1 MNGSELIIENCAGDV
16 PSCLE
21 AERGGASRIELCA
34 ALSEGGTTPS
44 YGTVATALR
53 HCHLPIIPIIRPR
66 SGDFLYTE
74 TEIDVMLEDIRLFR
88 RLGVA
93 GFSLGALTPDGDLDE
108 ELCCR
113 LIQEAEGLPVTLH
126 RAFDRAASLE
136 TTLEQA
142 VALGFTCILTSGGTP
157 SAVDSLDRI
166 RRLVEQADGRICI
179 MAGSGITADNARHVV
194 ESTGVSAIH
203 GTFARQRVSVM
214 RHSSEAF
221 PPSSTALV
229 PERDYRVTDAEAISS
244 IRQSL
249 LS

>member
-1 MNGSELIIENCAGDV
+1 MKESELIIENCAGDV

-74 TEIDVMLEDIRLFR
+74 TEIDVMLEDIRVLR

-108 ELCCR
+108 ELCRR
-113 LIQEAEGLPVTLH
+113 LIREAEGLPVTLH
-126 RAFDRAASLE
+126 RAFDRTASLE
-136 TTLEQA
+136 ASLELA
-142 VALGFTCILTSGGTP
+142 VELGFACILTSGGTP

-179 MAGSGITADNARHVV
+179 MAGSGITADNARHIVQ
-194 ESTGVSAIH
+194 STGVSAIH
-203 GTFARQRVSVM
+203 GTFARLRGSSM
-214 RHSSEAF
+214 RL
-221 PPSSTALV
+221 SSTPFPDSSVAQI
-229 PERDYRVTDAEAISS
+229 PERDYRVTDADAISS

>member
-1 MNGSELIIENCAGDV
+1 MKESELIIENCAGDV

-21 AERGGASRIELCA
+21 AERGRASRIELCA

-53 HCHLPIIPIIRPR
+53 HCNLPIIPIIRPR

-74 TEIDVMLEDIRLFR
+74 TEIDVMLEDIRVLR

-108 ELCCR
+108 ELCRR
-113 LIQEAEGLPVTLH
+113 LIREAEGLPITLH

-142 VALGFTCILTSGGTP
+142 VAVGFACILTSGGTP
-157 SAVDSLDRI
+157 SSLDSLDQI
-166 RRLVEQADGRICI
+166 RSLVEQADGRISI

-203 GTFARQRVSVM
+203 GTFARLRGSSM
-214 RHSSEAF
+214 RL
-221 PPSSTALV
+221 SSTPFPDSSVAQI

>member
-1 MNGSELIIENCAGDV
+1 MNESKLIIENCAGDV
-16 PSCLE
+16 PSCLQ

-74 TEIDVMLEDIRLFR
+74 TEIDVMLEDIRVLR
-88 RLGVA
+88 QLGVA

-108 ELCCR
+108 ELCRR
-113 LIQEAEGLPVTLH
+113 LIREAEGLPVTLH

-136 TTLEQA
+136 KTLEQA
-142 VALGFTCILTSGGTP
+142 VAVGFACILTSGGTP

-214 RHSSEAF
+214 RHSSAAF

>member
-1 MNGSELIIENCAGDV
+1 MKESELIIENCAGDV
-16 PSCLE
+16 PSCLK
-21 AERGGASRIELCA
+21 AERGGASRVELCA

-44 YGTVATALR
+44 YGTVATVLR
-53 HCHLPIIPIIRPR
+53 CCHLPIIPIIRPR
-66 SGDFLYTE
+66 SGDFLYSGTE
-74 TEIDVMLEDIRLFR
+74 VDVMLEDIRALR

-93 GFSLGALTPDGDLDE
+93 GFSLGALTSDGDLDE
-108 ELCCR
+108 LCRR
-113 LIQEAEGLPVTLH
+113 LIREAEGLPVTLH

-136 TTLEQA
+136 TALEQA

-166 RRLVEQADGRICI
+166 RHLVEQADGRIRI

-194 ESTGVSAIH
+194 RSTGVSAIH
-203 GTFARQRVSVM
+203 GTFARLRGSSM
-214 RHSSEAF
+214 RHSSVAF
-221 PPSSTALV
+221 PPSSSAQI
-229 PERDYRVTDAEAISS
+229 PERDIRVTDAEAISS

>member
-1 MNGSELIIENCAGDV
+1 MKESELIIENCAGDV

-21 AERGGASRIELCA
+21 AERGGASRVELCA

-53 HCHLPIIPIIRPR
+53 CCHLPIIPIIRPR
-66 SGDFLYTE
+66 SGDFLYSE
-74 TEIDVMLEDIRLFR
+74 TEVDVMLEDIRALR

-93 GFSLGALTPDGDLDE
+93 GFSLGALTSDGDLDD
-108 ELCCR
+108 ELCRR
-113 LIQEAEGLPVTLH
+113 LIREAEGLPVTLH

-136 TTLEQA
+136 TALEQA
-142 VALGFTCILTSGGTP
+142 VALGFACILTSGGTL

-166 RRLVEQADGRICI
+166 RHLVEQADGRIRI

-194 ESTGVSAIH
+194 RSTGVSAIH
-203 GTFARQRVSVM
+203 GTFARLRGSSM
-214 RHSSEAF
+214 RHSSAAF
-221 PPSSTALV
+221 PPSSSAQI
-229 PERDYRVTDAEAISS
+229 PERDIRVTDAGAISS
-244 IRQSL
+244 IRQSC

>member
-1 MNGSELIIENCAGDV
+1 MKESELIIENCAGDV

-21 AERGGASRIELCA
+21 AEQGGASRIELCA
-34 ALSEGGTTPS
+34 SLSEGGTTPS

-74 TEIDVMLEDIRLFR
+74 TEIDVMLEDIRVLR

-108 ELCCR
+108 ELCRR
-113 LIQEAEGLPVTLH
+113 LIREAEGLPVTLH
-126 RAFDRAASLE
+126 RAFDRTASLE
-136 TTLEQA
+136 ASLELA
-142 VALGFTCILTSGGTP
+142 VELGFACILTSGGTP

-179 MAGSGITADNARHVV
+179 MAGSGITADNARHIVQ
-194 ESTGVSAIH
+194 STGVSAIH
-203 GTFARQRVSVM
+203 GTFARLRGSSM
-214 RHSSEAF
+214 RL
-221 PPSSTALV
+221 SSTPFPDSSVAQI

>member
-1 MNGSELIIENCAGDV
+1 MKESELIIENCAGDV

-21 AERGGASRIELCA
+21 AEQGGASRIELCA

-74 TEIDVMLEDIRLFR
+74 TEIDVMLEDIRLLR

-108 ELCCR
+108 KLCRR
-113 LIQEAEGLPVTLH
+113 LIREAEGLPVTLH
-126 RAFDRAASLE
+126 RAFDRTASLE
-136 TTLEQA
+136 ASLELA
-142 VALGFTCILTSGGTP
+142 VELGFACILTSGGTP

-179 MAGSGITADNARHVV
+179 MAGSGITADNARHIVQ
-194 ESTGVSAIH
+194 STGVSAIH
-203 GTFARQRVSVM
+203 GTFARLRGSSM
-214 RHSSEAF
+214 RL
-221 PPSSTALV
+221 SSTPFPDSSVAQI

>member
-1 MNGSELIIENCAGDV
+1 MKESKLIIENCAGDV

-44 YGTVATALR
+44 YGTVVTALR
-53 HCHLPIIPIIRPR
+53 CCRLPIIPIIRPR
-66 SGDFLYTE
+66 SGDFLYIE

-93 GFSLGALTPDGDLDE
+93 GFSLGALTPDGDLDD
-108 ELCCR
+108 ELCRR
-113 LIQEAEGLPVTLH
+113 LIREAEGLPITLH

-136 TTLEQA
+136 KALEQA
-142 VALGFTCILTSGGTP
+142 VAVGFACILTSGGTP

-203 GTFARQRVSVM
+203 GTFARQRVSAM
-214 RHSSEAF
+214 RHSSAAF

>member
-1 MNGSELIIENCAGDV
+1 MKESELIIENCAGDV

-53 HCHLPIIPIIRPR
+53 CCRLPIIPIIRPR

-74 TEIDVMLEDIRLFR
+74 TEIDVMLEDIRVLR

-108 ELCCR
+108 ELCRR
-113 LIQEAEGLPVTLH
+113 LIREAEGLPVTLH
-126 RAFDRAASLE
+126 RAFDRTASLE
-136 TTLEQA
+136 ASLELA
-142 VALGFTCILTSGGTP
+142 VELGFACILTSGGTP

-179 MAGSGITADNARHVV
+179 MAGSDITADNARHIVQ
-194 ESTGVSAIH
+194 STGVSAIH
-203 GTFARQRVSVM
+203 GTFARLRGSSM
-214 RHSSEAF
+214 RL
-221 PPSSTALV
+221 SSTPFPDSSVAQI
-229 PERDYRVTDAEAISS
+229 PERDYRVTDAEAIYS

>member
-1 MNGSELIIENCAGDV
+1 MKESELIIENCAGDV

-21 AERGGASRIELCA
+21 AEQGGASRIELCA

-44 YGTVATALR
+44 YGTVTTALR
-53 HCHLPIIPIIRPR
+53 CCHLPIIPIIRPR
-66 SGDFLYTE
+66 SGDFLYTV
-74 TEIDVMLEDIRLFR
+74 TEIDVMLEDIRLLR

-113 LIQEAEGLPVTLH
+113 LIREAEGLPVTLH

-136 TTLEQA
+136 TALEQA
-142 VALGFTCILTSGGTP
+142 VAVGFACILTSGGTP

-166 RRLVEQADGRICI
+166 RRLVEQADGRISI
-179 MAGSGITADNARHVV
+179 MAGSGITADNARCVV
-194 ESTGVSAIH
+194 QSTGVSAIH

-229 PERDYRVTDAEAISS
+229 LERDYRVTDAEAISS

>member
-1 MNGSELIIENCAGDV
+1 MKESKLIIENCAGDV

-44 YGTVATALR
+44 YGTVTTALR
-53 HCHLPIIPIIRPR
+53 CCRLPIIPIIRPR

-74 TEIDVMLEDIRLFR
+74 TEIDVMLEDIRVLR
-88 RLGVA
+88 QLGVA

-108 ELCCR
+108 ELCRR
-113 LIQEAEGLPVTLH
+113 LIREAEGLPVTLH
-126 RAFDRAASLE
+126 RAFDRTASLE
-136 TTLEQA
+136 SSLELA
-142 VALGFTCILTSGGTP
+142 VELGFACILTSGGTP
-157 SAVDSLDRI
+157 SSLDSLDQI
-166 RRLVEQADGRICI
+166 RSLVEQADGRICI

-203 GTFARQRVSVM
+203 GTFARQRVSSM
-214 RHSSEAF
+214 HL
-221 PPSSTALV
+221 SSTPFPESSVAQI
-229 PERDYRVTDAEAISS
+229 PERDYRVTDADAISS

>member
-1 MNGSELIIENCAGDV
+1 MKESELIIENCAGDV

-53 HCHLPIIPIIRPR
+53 CCRLPIIPIIRPR

-74 TEIDVMLEDIRLFR
+74 TEIDVMLEDIRVLR

-108 ELCCR
+108 ELCRR
-113 LIQEAEGLPVTLH
+113 LIREAEGLPVTLH
-126 RAFDRAASLE
+126 RAFDRTASLE
-136 TTLEQA
+136 ASLELA
-142 VALGFTCILTSGGTP
+142 VALGFACILTSGGTP
-157 SAVDSLDRI
+157 SSLDSLDQI
-166 RRLVEQADGRICI
+166 RSLVEQADGRICI
-179 MAGSGITADNARHVV
+179 MAGSGITADNARHIV

-203 GTFARQRVSVM
+203 GTFARLRGSSM
-214 RHSSEAF
+214 RL
-221 PPSSTALV
+221 SSTPFPDSSVAQI

>member
-1 MNGSELIIENCAGDV
+1 MNESKLIIENCAGDV

-74 TEIDVMLEDIRLFR
+74 TEIDVMLEDIRVLR

-108 ELCCR
+108 ELCRR
-113 LIQEAEGLPVTLH
+113 LIREADGLPITLH

-136 TTLEQA
+136 TALEQA
-142 VALGFTCILTSGGTP
+142 VAVGFACILTSGGTP

-166 RRLVEQADGRICI
+166 RHLVEQADGRICI
-179 MAGSGITADNARHVV
+179 MAGSGITVDNARYVV
-194 ESTGVSAIH
+194 QSTGVSAIH
-203 GTFARQRVSVM
+203 GTFARQRVSAT
-214 RHSSEAF
+214 RHSSAVF

-229 PERDYRVTDAEAISS
+229 SERDYRVTDAEAISS

>member
-1 MNGSELIIENCAGDV
+1 MKESELIIENCAGDV

-53 HCHLPIIPIIRPR
+53 YCHLPIIPIIRPR

-108 ELCCR
+108 ELCRR
-113 LIQEAEGLPVTLH
+113 LIRGAEGLPVTLH
-126 RAFDRAASLE
+126 RAFDRTASLE
-136 TTLEQA
+136 TALEQA
-142 VALGFTCILTSGGTP
+142 VAVGFACILTSGGTP

-166 RRLVEQADGRICI
+166 RHLVEQADGRICI

-203 GTFARQRVSVM
+203 GTFARLRGSSM
-214 RHSSEAF
+214 RL
-221 PPSSTALV
+221 SSTPFPESSVAQI
-229 PERDYRVTDAEAISS
+229 PERDYRVTDADAISS

>member
-1 MNGSELIIENCAGDV
+1 MNESKLIIENCAGDV

-108 ELCCR
+108 ELCRR
-113 LIQEAEGLPVTLH
+113 LIRGAEGLPVTLH
-126 RAFDRAASLE
+126 RAFDRTASLE

-142 VALGFTCILTSGGTP
+142 VAVGFDCILTSGGTA

-179 MAGSGITADNARHVV
+179 MAGSGITADNASHVV
-194 ESTGVSAIH
+194 QSTGVSAIH

-214 RHSSEAF
+214 RHSSAAF

>member
-1 MNGSELIIENCAGDV
+1 MKESELIIENCAGDV

-74 TEIDVMLEDIRLFR
+74 TEIDVMVEDIRVLR

-108 ELCCR
+108 ELCRR
-113 LIQEAEGLPVTLH
+113 LIREAEGLPVTLH

-136 TTLEQA
+136 VSLEQA
-142 VALGFTCILTSGGTP
+142 VALGFACILTSGGTP
-157 SAVDSLDRI
+157 SSLDSLDQI
-166 RRLVEQADGRICI
+166 HSLVEQADGRICI
-179 MAGSGITADNARHVV
+179 MAGSGITADNARRVV
-194 ESTGVSAIH
+194 QSTGVSAIH
-203 GTFARQRVSVM
+203 GTFARLRGSSM
-214 RHSSEAF
+214 RL
-221 PPSSTALV
+221 SSTPFPDSSVAQI
-229 PERDYRVTDAEAISS
+229 PERDYRVTDADAISS

>member
-1 MNGSELIIENCAGDV
+1 MKESKLIIENCAGDV

-53 HCHLPIIPIIRPR
+53 CCRLPIIPIIRPR
-66 SGDFLYTE
+66 SGDFFYTE
-74 TEIDVMLEDIRLFR
+74 TEIDVMLEDIRLLR

-93 GFSLGALTPDGDLDE
+93 GFSLGVLTPDGDLDE
-108 ELCCR
+108 ELCRR
-113 LIQEAEGLPVTLH
+113 LIREAEGLPITLH

-136 TTLEQA
+136 MALEQA
-142 VALGFTCILTSGGTP
+142 VAVGFACILTSGGTP

-166 RRLVEQADGRICI
+166 RHLVEQADGRICI

>member
-1 MNGSELIIENCAGDV
+1 MKESKLIIENCAGDV

-44 YGTVATALR
+44 YGTVTTALR
-53 HCHLPIIPIIRPR
+53 CCRLPIIPIIRPR

-74 TEIDVMLEDIRLFR
+74 TEIDVMLEDIRVLR

-108 ELCCR
+108 ELCRR
-113 LIQEAEGLPVTLH
+113 LIREAEGLPVTLH

-136 TTLEQA
+136 ASLEQA
-142 VALGFTCILTSGGTP
+142 VALGFACILTSGGNP
-157 SAVDSLDRI
+157 SSLDSLDQI
-166 RRLVEQADGRICI
+166 RSLVEQAAGRICI

-203 GTFARQRVSVM
+203 GTFARQRGSSM
-214 RHSSEAF
+214 RL
-221 PPSSTALV
+221 SSTPFPESSVAQI
-229 PERDYRVTDAEAISS
+229 PERDYRVTDADAISS

>member
-1 MNGSELIIENCAGDV
+1 MKESKLIIENCAGDV

-53 HCHLPIIPIIRPR
+53 HCNLPIIPIIRPR

-74 TEIDVMLEDIRLFR
+74 TEIDVMLEDIRLLR

-108 ELCCR
+108 ELCRR
-113 LIQEAEGLPVTLH
+113 LIREAEGLPVTLH

-136 TTLEQA
+136 TALEQA
-142 VALGFTCILTSGGTP
+142 VALGFACILTSGGTP
-157 SAVDSLDRI
+157 SSLDSLDQI
-166 RRLVEQADGRICI
+166 RSLVEQADGRICI
-179 MAGSGITADNARHVV
+179 MAGSGITADNARHIVQ
-194 ESTGVSAIH
+194 STGVSAIH
-203 GTFARQRVSVM
+203 GTFARLRGSSM
-214 RHSSEAF
+214 RL
-221 PPSSTALV
+221 SSTPFPDSSVAQI

>member
-1 MNGSELIIENCAGDV
+1 MNESKLIIENCAGDV
-16 PSCLE
+16 PSCLQ

-74 TEIDVMLEDIRLFR
+74 TEVDVMLEDIRLLR

-93 GFSLGALTPDGDLDE
+93 GFSLGVLTPDGDLDE
-108 ELCCR
+108 ELCRR
-113 LIQEAEGLPVTLH
+113 LIREAEGLPITLH

-136 TTLEQA
+136 MALEQA
-142 VALGFTCILTSGGTP
+142 VAVGFACILTSGGTP

-166 RRLVEQADGRICI
+166 RHLVEQADGRICI

>member
-1 MNGSELIIENCAGDV
+1 MKESELIIENCAGDV

-44 YGTVATALR
+44 YGTVTTALR
-53 HCHLPIIPIIRPR
+53 HCNLPIIPIIRPR

-74 TEIDVMLEDIRLFR
+74 TEIDVMLEDIRVLR

-108 ELCCR
+108 ELCRR
-113 LIQEAEGLPVTLH
+113 LIREAEGLPITLH
-126 RAFDRAASLE
+126 RAFDRTASLE
-136 TTLEQA
+136 ASLELA
-142 VALGFTCILTSGGTP
+142 VELGFACILTSGGTP
-157 SAVDSLDRI
+157 SSLDSLDQI
-166 RRLVEQADGRICI
+166 HSLVEQADGRICI
-179 MAGSGITADNARHVV
+179 MAGSGITADNARHIVQ
-194 ESTGVSAIH
+194 STGVSAIH
-203 GTFARQRVSVM
+203 GTFARLRGSSM
-214 RHSSEAF
+214 RL
-221 PPSSTALV
+221 SSTPFPDSSVAQI

>member
-1 MNGSELIIENCAGDV
+1 MKESELIIENCAGDV

-74 TEIDVMLEDIRLFR
+74 TEIDVMLEDIRVLR

-108 ELCCR
+108 ELCRR
-113 LIQEAEGLPVTLH
+113 LIREAEGLPVTLH

-136 TTLEQA
+136 VSLEQA
-142 VALGFTCILTSGGTP
+142 VALGFACILTSGGTP
-157 SAVDSLDRI
+157 SSLDSLDQI
-166 RRLVEQADGRICI
+166 HSLVEQADGRICI
-179 MAGSGITADNARHVV
+179 MAGSGITADNARRVV
-194 ESTGVSAIH
+194 QSTGVSAIH
-203 GTFARQRVSVM
+203 GTFARLRGSSM
-214 RHSSEAF
+214 RL
-221 PPSSTALV
+221 SSTPFPDSSVAQI
-229 PERDYRVTDAEAISS
+229 PERDYRVTDADAISS

>member
-1 MNGSELIIENCAGDV
+1 MKESELIIENCAGDV

-74 TEIDVMLEDIRLFR
+74 TEIDVMLEDIRVLR

-108 ELCCR
+108 ELCRR
-113 LIQEAEGLPVTLH
+113 LIREAEGLPVTLH

-136 TTLEQA
+136 VSLEQA
-142 VALGFTCILTSGGTP
+142 VALGFACILTSGGTP
-157 SAVDSLDRI
+157 SSLDSLDQI
-166 RRLVEQADGRICI
+166 HSLVEQADGRICI
-179 MAGSGITADNARHVV
+179 MAGSGITADNARRVV
-194 ESTGVSAIH
+194 QSTGVSAIH
-203 GTFARQRVSVM
+203 GTFARLRGSSM
-214 RHSSEAF
+214 RL
-221 PPSSTALV
+221 SSTPFPDSSVAQI

>member
-1 MNGSELIIENCAGDV
+1 MKESKLIIENCAGDV

-21 AERGGASRIELCA
+21 AERGGASRVELCA

-44 YGTVATALR
+44 YGTVTTALR
-53 HCHLPIIPIIRPR
+53 CCHLPIIPIIRPR

-74 TEIDVMLEDIRLFR
+74 TEIDVMLEDIRLLR

-93 GFSLGALTPDGDLDE
+93 GFSLGALTPDRDLDE
-108 ELCCR
+108 ELCRR
-113 LIQEAEGLPVTLH
+113 LIREAEGLPVTLH
-126 RAFDRAASLE
+126 RAFDRTASLE
-136 TTLEQA
+136 ASLELA
-142 VALGFTCILTSGGTP
+142 VELGFACILTSGGTP
-157 SAVDSLDRI
+157 SSLDSLDQI
-166 RRLVEQADGRICI
+166 RSLVEQADGRICI

-203 GTFARQRVSVM
+203 GTFARQRVSSM
-214 RHSSEAF
+214 HL
-221 PPSSTALV
+221 SSTPFPESSVAQI
-229 PERDYRVTDAEAISS
+229 PERDYRVTDADAISS

>member
-1 MNGSELIIENCAGDV
+1 MNESKLIIENCAGDV
-16 PSCLE
+16 PSCLQ

-44 YGTVATALR
+44 NGTVATALR
-53 HCHLPIIPIIRPR
+53 CCRLPIIPIIRPR

-93 GFSLGALTPDGDLDE
+93 GFSLGALTPDGDLDV
-108 ELCCR
+108 ELCRR
-113 LIQEAEGLPVTLH
+113 LIREADGLPITLH

-136 TTLEQA
+136 TALEQA
-142 VALGFTCILTSGGTP
+142 VAVGFACILTSGGTP

-166 RRLVEQADGRICI
+166 RHLVEQADGRISI

-194 ESTGVSAIH
+194 QSTGVSAIH
-203 GTFARQRVSVM
+203 GTFARQRVSAM
-214 RHSSEAF
+214 RHSSAVF

>member
-1 MNGSELIIENCAGDV
+1 MKESELIIENCAGDV

-74 TEIDVMLEDIRLFR
+74 TEIDVMLEDIRVLR

-108 ELCCR
+108 ELCRR
-113 LIQEAEGLPVTLH
+113 LIREAEGLPVTLH

-136 TTLEQA
+136 ASLEQA
-142 VALGFTCILTSGGTP
+142 VALGFACILTSGGTP
-157 SAVDSLDRI
+157 SSLDSLDQI
-166 RRLVEQADGRICI
+166 RSLVEQADGRICI

-203 GTFARQRVSVM
+203 GTFARQRVSAL
-214 RHSSEAF
+214 RHSSAAF

-229 PERDYRVTDAEAISS
+229 PERDYRVTAAEAISS

>member
-1 MNGSELIIENCAGDV
+1 MKESELIIENCAGDV

-53 HCHLPIIPIIRPR
+53 YCHLPIIPIIRPR
-66 SGDFLYTE
+66 SGDFLYSDSE
-74 TEIDVMLEDIRLFR
+74 VDVMLEDIRVLR

-108 ELCCR
+108 ELCRR
-113 LIQEAEGLPVTLH
+113 LIREAEGLPVTLH
-126 RAFDRAASLE
+126 RAFDRTASLE
-136 TTLEQA
+136 ASLELA
-142 VALGFTCILTSGGTP
+142 VELGFACILTSGGTP

-203 GTFARQRVSVM
+203 GTFARLRGSSM
-214 RHSSEAF
+214 RL
-221 PPSSTALV
+221 SSTPFPDSAV
-229 PERDYRVTDAEAISS
+229 AQIPERDYRVTDAEAISS

>member
-1 MNGSELIIENCAGDV
+1 MNESKLIIENCAGDV
-16 PSCLE
+16 PSCFE

-53 HCHLPIIPIIRPR
+53 CCRLPIIPIIRPR

-74 TEIDVMLEDIRLFR
+74 TEIDVMLEDIRLLR

-108 ELCCR
+108 ELCRR
-113 LIQEAEGLPVTLH
+113 LIREAEGLPVTLH
-126 RAFDRAASLE
+126 RAFDRTASLE
-136 TTLEQA
+136 ASLELA
-142 VALGFTCILTSGGTP
+142 VELGFACILTSGGTP
-157 SAVDSLDRI
+157 SSLDSLDQI
-166 RRLVEQADGRICI
+166 HSLVEQADGRICI

-203 GTFARQRVSVM
+203 GTFARLRGSSM
-214 RHSSEAF
+214 RL
-221 PPSSTALV
+221 SSTPFPESSVAQI

>member
-1 MNGSELIIENCAGDV
+1 MKESELIIENCAGDV

-74 TEIDVMLEDIRLFR
+74 TEIDVMLEDIRVLR

-108 ELCCR
+108 ELCRR
-113 LIQEAEGLPVTLH
+113 LIREAEGLPVTLH

-136 TTLEQA
+136 VSLEQA
-142 VALGFTCILTSGGTP
+142 VALGFACILTSGGTP
-157 SAVDSLDRI
+157 SSLDSLDQI
-166 RRLVEQADGRICI
+166 HSLVEQADGRICI
-179 MAGSGITADNARHVV
+179 MAGSGITADNARRVV
-194 ESTGVSAIH
+194 QSTGVSAIH
-203 GTFARQRVSVM
+203 GTFARLRGSSM
-214 RHSSEAF
+214 RL
-221 PPSSTALV
+221 SSTPF
-229 PERDYRVTDAEAISS
+229 PESSVAQIPEWDYRVTDADAISS

>member
-1 MNGSELIIENCAGDV
+1 MNESKLIIENCAGDV

-44 YGTVATALR
+44 SGTVATALR

-74 TEIDVMLEDIRLFR
+74 TEIDVMLEDIRVLR

-93 GFSLGALTPDGDLDE
+93 GFSLGALTPNGDLDE
-108 ELCCR
+108 ELCRR
-113 LIQEAEGLPVTLH
+113 LIREAEGLPVTLH

-136 TTLEQA
+136 VSLEQA
-142 VALGFTCILTSGGTP
+142 VALGFACILTSGGTP
-157 SAVDSLDRI
+157 SSLDSLDQI
-166 RRLVEQADGRICI
+166 HSLVEQADGRICI
-179 MAGSGITADNARHVV
+179 MAGSGITADNARRVV
-194 ESTGVSAIH
+194 QSTGVSAIH
-203 GTFARQRVSVM
+203 GTFARLRGSSM
-214 RHSSEAF
+214 RL
-221 PPSSTALV
+221 SSTPFPDSSVAQI
-229 PERDYRVTDAEAISS
+229 PERDYRVTDADAISS

>member
-1 MNGSELIIENCAGDV
+1 MKESELIIENCAGDV

-53 HCHLPIIPIIRPR
+53 CCRLPIIPIIRPR

-74 TEIDVMLEDIRLFR
+74 TEIDVMLEDIRVLR

-108 ELCCR
+108 ELCRR
-113 LIQEAEGLPVTLH
+113 LIREAEGLPVTLH
-126 RAFDRAASLE
+126 RAFDRTASLE
-136 TTLEQA
+136 ASLELA
-142 VALGFTCILTSGGTP
+142 VELGFACILTSGGTP

-179 MAGSGITADNARHVV
+179 MAGSGITADNARHIVQ
-194 ESTGVSAIH
+194 STGVSAIH
-203 GTFARQRVSVM
+203 GTFARLRGSSM
-214 RHSSEAF
+214 RL
-221 PPSSTALV
+221 SSTPFPDSSVAQI